1 MLICIK
7 SDFLIIRK
15 YLSETF
21 RLTCNFLGAS
31 FMRYE
36 VIIEGYNPLIEEE
49 IDVNVNGTKLKCFMP
64 YGTDFFVEEGR
75 KYYSEIEGILFDE
88 LIMNEICA
96 PVQKIEIHESDFS
109 HKIFG
114 YLELDEGVIHSS
126 IDVYLDMEYL
136 CDYAYLDGKFVEI
149 IIDRFNIE
157 FV

>member
-1 MLICIK
+1 
-7 SDFLIIRK
+7 
-15 YLSETF
+15 
-21 RLTCNFLGAS
+21 
-31 FMRYE
+31 MRYE

-49 IDVNVNGTKLKCFMP
+49 IVVNVNGTRLKCFMP
-64 YGTDFFVEEGR
+64 YGTDFFIEEGR

-149 IIDRFNIE
+149 IIDRFVTIQNP
-157 FV
+157 